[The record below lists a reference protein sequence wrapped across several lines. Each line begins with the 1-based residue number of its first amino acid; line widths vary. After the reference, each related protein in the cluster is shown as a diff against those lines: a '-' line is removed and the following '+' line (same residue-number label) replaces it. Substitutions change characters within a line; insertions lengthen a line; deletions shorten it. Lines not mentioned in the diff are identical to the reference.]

1 MKKFTASS
9 EQLKPDPSYN
19 SKLVSK
25 FINCLMWEGKKS
37 VAQRVF
43 YDALDIISKELKTK
57 NSKLKTVESPL
68 EVFETAVNNVKPL
81 LEVRSRRVG
90 GASYQ
95 VPMQVSS
102 KRRQSLAFRWIMQSA
117 RSKKGKP
124 MCERLASE
132 LMDAY
137 NGHGGAMTTREN
149 IHRMAEANKAFA
161 HFAW

>member
-1 MKKFTASS
+1 MAKKFTASS
-9 EQLKPDPSYN
+9 EQLKPDPAYN

-25 FINCLMWEGKKS
+25 FINCLMLDGKKS

-43 YDALDIISKELKTK
+43 YGALDIISKKMKDT
-57 NSKLKTVESPL
+57 SAL

-102 KRRQSLAFRWIMQSA
+102 KRRQSLAFRWIIQSA
-117 RSKKGKP
+117 RGKKGKP

-149 IHRMAEANKAFA
+149 VHRMAEANKAFA

>member
-1 MKKFTASS
+1 MAKKFTASS
-9 EQLKPDPSYN
+9 EQLKPDPAYN

-25 FINCLMWEGKKS
+25 FINCLMLDGKKS

-43 YDALDIISKELKTK
+43 YDAMDIISKKMKDT
-57 NSKLKTVESPL
+57 SAL

-81 LEVRSRRVG
+81 LEVRSKRVG

-137 NGHGGAMTTREN
+137 DGHGGAMTTREN
-149 IHRMAEANKAFA
+149 VHRMAEANKAFA

>member
-1 MKKFTASS
+1 MSKKFTASS
-9 EQLKPDPSYN
+9 QQLKPDPKFS

-25 FINCLMWEGKKS
+25 FINCLMLAGKKS
-37 VAQRVF
+37 TAQKVF
-43 YDALDIISKELKTK
+43 YDAMDIISEKVKDAGA
-57 NSKLKTVESPL
+57 L
-68 EVFETAVNNVKPL
+68 EVFEKAINNVKPL
-81 LEVRSRRVG
+81 IEVRSKRVG

-102 KRRQSLAFRWIMQSA
+102 KRQQSLAFRWIMASA

-124 MCERLASE
+124 MSQRLATE
-132 LMDAY
+132 LLDAY
-137 NGHGGAMTTREN
+137 NESGGAMTTREN